1 MENLVKV
8 SITLTSDN
16 IQNACTETMWAKPLG
31 NGHYRLQNSPF
42 AAYGFS
48 YLDVVKAIGNG
59 IPDVVE
65 IVENSGHSTYRVLL
79 KAGVLESDR
88 FRQYWQKLENIGCTY
103 EGSQSKLLS
112 IDVPPSTDIFKAYSI
127 LESGESAGVWEF
139 EEAKCAHS
147 TET

>member
-16 IQNACTETMWAKPLG
+16 IQNASTETLWAEPLG
-31 NGHYRLQNSPF
+31 NDNYRLQNSPF

-48 YLDVVKAIGNG
+48 YLDVVKARGNET
-59 IPDVVE
+59 PEVVE
-65 IVENSGHSTYRVLL
+65 IVENSGHSTYRLL
-79 KAGVLESDR
+79 LEAGVLESDR
-88 FRQYWQKLENIGCTY
+88 FGQYWQKLEHIGCTY

-112 IDVPPSTDIFKAYSI
+112 IYVPPSSDIFTAYSI
-127 LESGESAGVWEF
+127 LESGESAGVWKF
-139 EEAKCAHS
+139 EGAKCAHS